1 MSEVPNDQMLEEKL
15 CLTLVSDIRGIV
27 WEADPST
34 GRVSFVSPH
43 AERILGYPR
52 QQWLNDPNFWRTH
65 IHPDDVTWYSD
76 YWSEASLKDED
87 HELQYRMI
95 AADGRIVWLHDSVS
109 VVRSDDGAV
118 WLRGVMFDITERKKA
133 EDALRA
139 SEERLRTIF
148 DTSQAGIVVIDSDG
162 SISFANNSMAKMLS
176 CTLADL
182 IGSPYL
188 NHLHPEELESNNNL
202 VDQLINNES
211 GHIATERHYVRCDG
225 TDFWGYVTSSSLGLV
240 NGAQQELIAVI
251 TDITDKR
258 RTQDE
263 MIKSQ
268 KFESLGLLA
277 GGIAHDF
284 NNILT
289 AILGNISY
297 VRLNMDQ
304 SPLLL
309 KRLEECEKAISS
321 AGELTRQLLTF
332 SRGGEPVK
340 KLLSPAPR
348 ISDTASFA
356 LRGSN
361 VTCVTELA
369 DDLWRIEADEG
380 QLCQVLHNLILNAA
394 QAMPNGGEVT
404 VKADNELLGND
415 NPLKLQ
421 PVAYI
426 TIFVTDH
433 GCGIPRENL
442 IRIFDPYFTIKPS
455 GSGLGLALA
464 YSIVKK
470 HGGDLE
476 VFSTV
481 GEGTRFAIRL
491 PASPREHPEEEKINH
506 KPHAA
511 GSGRILFMD
520 DNEMIREMVDEI
532 LENLG
537 YEVESCADGREA
549 VERFRTARESKHS
562 FSAVILDL
570 TVPGGMGGKEV
581 VPLILEID
589 PDAVLI
595 VSSGYF
601 NDPVIAN
608 YRDFGFSGVI
618 HKPYDADTLGCELKR
633 ILKGMQGNDV
643 CQME

>member
-1 MSEVPNDQMLEEKL
+1 MSKEPNDRMLDEKL

-27 WEADPST
+27 WEADPLT

-52 QQWLNDPNFWRTH
+52 QQWLNDPKFWRTH

-76 YWSEASLKDED
+76 YWNESSLKDED
-87 HELQYRMI
+87 HELRYRMI
-95 AADGRIVWLHDSVS
+95 AADGRIVWLHDSVT
-109 VVRSDDGAV
+109 VVRSGDGSV

-133 EDALRA
+133 EDALRT
-139 SEERLRTIF
+139 SEERLRAIF
-148 DTSQAGIVVIDSDG
+148 DTSQAGIVVIDPDG
-162 SISFANNSMAKMLS
+162 RISFANNSMAKMLS
-176 CTLADL
+176 CTLAEL
-182 IGSPYL
+182 IGSNYL

-202 VDQLINNES
+202 VDQLIHNRS
-211 GHIATERHYVRCDG
+211 GHTVTERHYVRGDG
-225 TDFWGYVTSSSLGLV
+225 TDFWGYMTCSSLGFV
-240 NGAQQELIAVI
+240 SGAPQELIAVI

-258 RTQDE
+258 RIQDE

-268 KFESLGLLA
+268 KLESLGLLA

-289 AILGNISY
+289 SILGNISY

-340 KLLSPAPR
+340 KLLSPAPL
-348 ISDTASFA
+348 ISNTASFA

-404 VKADNELLGND
+404 VKADNELLGYD

-421 PVAYI
+421 PGAYI
-426 TIFVTDH
+426 KIYVTDH

-442 IRIFDPYFTIKPS
+442 IRIFDPYFTTKPK
-455 GSGLGLALA
+455 GSGLGLASA

-470 HGGDLE
+470 HGGDL
-476 VFSTV
+476 VVLSTV

-491 PASPREHPEEEKINH
+491 PASPGEHPEEEKI
-506 KPHAA
+506 KQKTQAA
-511 GSGRILFMD
+511 GRGRILFMD

-532 LENLG
+532 LEHLG

-549 VERFRTARESKHS
+549 VELFRKAWENERP

-595 VSSGYF
+595 VSSGYS

-618 HKPYDADTLGCELKR
+618 HKPYDADALGCELKKN
-633 ILKGMQGNDV
+633 IKGEAGKR
-643 CQME
+643 CGQMV

>member
-1 MSEVPNDQMLEEKL
+1 
-15 CLTLVSDIRGIV
+15 
-27 WEADPST
+27 
-34 GRVSFVSPH
+34 
-43 AERILGYPR
+43 
-52 QQWLNDPNFWRTH
+52 
-65 IHPDDVTWYSD
+65 
-76 YWSEASLKDED
+76 
-87 HELQYRMI
+87 
-95 AADGRIVWLHDSVS
+95 
-109 VVRSDDGAV
+109 
-118 WLRGVMFDITERKKA
+118 
-133 EDALRA
+133 
-139 SEERLRTIF
+139 
-148 DTSQAGIVVIDSDG
+148 
-162 SISFANNSMAKMLS
+162 
-176 CTLADL
+176 
-182 IGSPYL
+182 
-188 NHLHPEELESNNNL
+188 
-202 VDQLINNES
+202 
-211 GHIATERHYVRCDG
+211 
-225 TDFWGYVTSSSLGLV
+225 
-240 NGAQQELIAVI
+240 LIAVI

-258 RTQDE
+258 RIQDE

-268 KFESLGLLA
+268 KLESLGLLA

-289 AILGNISY
+289 SILGNISY

-340 KLLSPAPR
+340 KLLSPAPL
-348 ISDTASFA
+348 ISNTASFA

-404 VKADNELLGND
+404 VKADNELLGYD

-421 PVAYI
+421 PGAYI
-426 TIFVTDH
+426 KIYVTDH

-442 IRIFDPYFTIKPS
+442 IRIFDPYFTTKPK
-455 GSGLGLALA
+455 GSGLGLASA

-470 HGGDLE
+470 HGGDL
-476 VFSTV
+476 VVLSTV

-491 PASPREHPEEEKINH
+491 PASPGEHPEEEKI
-506 KPHAA
+506 KQKTQAA
-511 GSGRILFMD
+511 GRGRILFMD

-532 LENLG
+532 LEHLG

-549 VERFRTARESKHS
+549 VELFRKAWENERP

-595 VSSGYF
+595 VSSGYS

-618 HKPYDADTLGCELKR
+618 HKPYDADALGCELKKN
-633 ILKGMQGNDV
+633 IKGEAGKR
-643 CQME
+643 CGQMV